1 MEDFVAN
8 NGALIL
14 ICHKG
19 EVRPGWLREM
29 DRRAC
34 ALAQLLDKVRYLV
47 WKGKCMWDFYD
58 DIKKYEDC
66 GILKKDTLYE
76 ALQAAA
82 NQTPEKVAV
91 IDKDKALRFCD
102 LMSEI
107 DQYAEYFAGLGLKKG
122 QRVVLQMPNKNL
134 FVIVLFALVKIG
146 VKPAMMLPAQRTID
160 VLAIGNMI
168 EAVAYISVS
177 DYMGYD
183 YSEVIAPI
191 ENEIPTLKYILIEGM
206 GKWKGDSDK
215 WKDLTKLTEK
225 SQPQELAGYR
235 DTALYLL
242 SGGTTGVPKIIPK
255 MQQAYVYNAK
265 AVAKRCEFDGSDVY
279 MAVLPISHDLALAN
293 PGILGTLFT
302 GGTVVLCESASFDE
316 AFMMMEKNKVT
327 MTTLVPAI
335 MRIWSEVLEW
345 YEADFSSMRQLFVG
359 AAKVD
364 ETVLGIL
371 EEKLGVTIQQG
382 YGLGEGITCATKLND
397 SKEVSYRTQ
406 GKPVSEGDEMRI
418 VAPDGTI
425 LKNGEIGELVEKGPY
440 TFKGYFKNDALNE
453 KIFTEDG
460 FFKTGDK
467 AMVREDGNLVILGRV
482 VEQINRAGENVIPS
496 EIESILNRHSAIS
509 ENCVFGMPDE
519 QLGECTVACIVASE
533 KLTRTDICQFMEC
546 QGVAAFKYPDR
557 VFCVD
562 HLVYKNVGKVDKRA
576 MKEMVERGE
585 FE

>member
-8 NGALIL
+8 NEALIL

-293 PGILGTLFT
+293 PGILGTLEMLLETSCKGAVVNLEDIPRNESVEWVDWLRSYPGSGFVFT
-302 GGTVVLCESASFDE
+302 AEEDKCDYIKEYLAKYSIEANVVGEVTETNALYLNYGDE
-316 AFMMMEKNKVT
+316 QAEVFNQEKN
-327 MTTLVPAI
+327 
-335 MRIWSEVLEW
+335 
-345 YEADFSSMRQLFVG
+345 
-359 AAKVD
+359 
-364 ETVLGIL
+364 
-371 EEKLGVTIQQG
+371 
-382 YGLGEGITCATKLND
+382 
-397 SKEVSYRTQ
+397 
-406 GKPVSEGDEMRI
+406 PV
-418 VAPDGTI
+418 
-425 LKNGEIGELVEKGPY
+425 
-440 TFKGYFKNDALNE
+440 F
-453 KIFTEDG
+453 IF
-460 FFKTGDK
+460 
-467 AMVREDGNLVILGRV
+467 R
-482 VEQINRAGENVIPS
+482 
-496 EIESILNRHSAIS
+496 
-509 ENCVFGMPDE
+509 
-519 QLGECTVACIVASE
+519 
-533 KLTRTDICQFMEC
+533 
-546 QGVAAFKYPDR
+546 
-557 VFCVD
+557 
-562 HLVYKNVGKVDKRA
+562 
-576 MKEMVERGE
+576 
-585 FE
+585 